1 MVQEAVKWRLSVE
14 ESFWDV
20 GRDVEIAGAKK
31 IEEDTETSW
40 VSIDVEFTARIG
52 VIDGLF

>member
-1 MVQEAVKWRLSVE
+1 M
-14 ESFWDV
+14 
-20 GRDVEIAGAKK
+20 EIAGAKK

>member
-1 MVQEAVKWRLSVE
+1 M
-14 ESFWDV
+14 
-20 GRDVEIAGAKK
+20 EIAGAKK
-31 IEEDTETSW
+31 IEEDTETCW